1 MMQTTCPKTPVLE
14 RLLLGRI
21 AAAEA
26 DALEAHVASCSHCAH
41 ELDMLRADDPLVQA
55 VRQVRDSAPSP
66 DDEVIAAMIP
76 WLKRLRPH
84 DGTQTLGGAAT
95 DNTETLSGTYDFLQP
110 AVDKQEMGRL
120 GHYSILRPLGAG
132 GMGMVFQA
140 RDPRLRRDVAL
151 KVIRPELVARA
162 DVRERFLQEAQAIAA
177 IEHDNIVAIFQVDED
192 RGIPYLAM
200 PLLRGQTL
208 EDRLKQGRL
217 SVEQMLAIG
226 REIAAGLAAAH
237 EHGLIHRDIKPG
249 NIFLQSRGPSLQSAP
264 DSSLVKILDFGLAL
278 AVQTAEKGELRAS
291 VIGETPSESPR
302 TPVADAP
309 GSPKVLGTP
318 AYMAPEQ
325 VQGVDV
331 DARSDLFSLGCVL
344 YRMATGKAP
353 FTGRD
358 VINVLIEVATVEPPS
373 PRTLNPQL
381 PVAFSDL
388 IVKLLAKRP
397 EDRPP
402 SARSVVDSLEA
413 IERRRQPR
421 PGLIRW
427 LAATAALVLIAASVT
442 AWLLP
447 SHEKPVPPPTLI
459 PVSFDYDAADARLV
473 LNGAQQSRTIDV
485 RTASNL
491 KLAPGVYTLRPAV
504 AIEGRRLTPDS
515 IVVKPG
521 EVASFTLRLVGEVD
535 RLRFH
540 DDPVRGVALASVN
553 GSLLA
558 LSAADDSCLVGWQP
572 LKSAAPV
579 ILGRHEGPITALAL
593 SIDGKTAATVS
604 PQGRSGG
611 AGSILHLWDVT
622 RSLQEVPLLSLPGHG
637 SRLTSLAFAPRNDQ
651 LLAGGGDG
659 SVLLWD
665 LATRSATKA
674 FTGHE
679 RLTVHAVAF
688 SADGKRAASAGADRQ
703 VIVWDVA
710 SGAVLQKLLGH
721 TNTVTGVAFCGT
733 DQVISAGWDGTLRV
747 WTLPMGDCRVLK
759 LDAEIGCLA
768 ATPDGRRAIV
778 GGLRKRAG
786 VVQVWDLASGKEVCT
801 FSGHQGSVL
810 SVAVSADG
818 RYVLSGGADST
829 VRLWEL
835 PRGEN

>member
-1 MMQTTCPKTPVLE
+1 
-14 RLLLGRI
+14 
-21 AAAEA
+21 
-26 DALEAHVASCSHCAH
+26 
-41 ELDMLRADDPLVQA
+41 
-55 VRQVRDSAPSP
+55 
-66 DDEVIAAMIP
+66 
-76 WLKRLRPH
+76 
-84 DGTQTLGGAAT
+84 
-95 DNTETLSGTYDFLQP
+95 
-110 AVDKQEMGRL
+110 
-120 GHYSILRPLGAG
+120 
-132 GMGMVFQA
+132 MVFQA

-208 EDRLKQGRL
+208 EDRLKQGPL

-249 NIFLQSRGPSLQSAP
+249 NIFLQNRDPALQSAP
-264 DSSLVKILDFGLAL
+264 DSSLVKILDFGLAQ

-291 VIGETPSESPR
+291 AIGKTPSESPS

-309 GSPKVLGTP
+309 GSPKTSPPGKVLGTP

-325 VQGVDV
+325 VQGEDV

-353 FTGRD
+353 FAGRD
-358 VINVLIEVATVEPPS
+358 VINVLIEVATVQPPS

-381 PVAFSDL
+381 PVAFSNL
-388 IVKLLAKRP
+388 IVKLLSKRP
-397 EDRPP
+397 DDRPP
-402 SARSVVDSLEA
+402 TARSVVATLET
-413 IERRRQPR
+413 IERGRRSR
-421 PGLIRW
+421 LGRIRW
-427 LAATAALVLIAASVT
+427 FIAAAALALSVAGVT
-442 AWLLP
+442 AWLMPNLSP
-447 SHEKPVPPPTLI
+447 RGRGSEGAPAQI
-459 PVSFDYDAADARLV
+459 SFAYDAADPRFV

-485 RTASNL
+485 RTERNI

-504 AIEGRRLTPDS
+504 AIEGRRLTPES

-521 EVASFTLRLVGEVD
+521 EVASFALRLVGEVD

-540 DDPVRGVALASVN
+540 DDPVRGVALTSVN

-558 LSAADDSCLVGWQP
+558 LSVSDDSCLVGWQP
-572 LKSAAPV
+572 LKTAAPV
-579 ILGRHEGPITALAL
+579 ILGRHEGPISALAL
-593 SIDGKTAATVS
+593 STDGKKAATAS
-604 PQGRSGG
+604 PQRKPGG
-611 AGSILHLWDVT
+611 AGSILHFWDVT
-622 RSLQEVPLLSLPGHG
+622 RSLQEMSLLTLPGHG

-659 SVLLWD
+659 SLLLWD

-679 RLTVHAVAF
+679 RLAVHAVAF
-688 SADGKRAASAGADRQ
+688 SADGKRAASAGADKQ

-710 SGAVLQKLLGH
+710 SGAVLHRLLGH
-721 TNTVTGVAFCGT
+721 TNTVTGVAFPGT
-733 DQVISAGWDGTLRV
+733 DQVISAGWDGTLRIWTV
-747 WTLPMGDCRVLK
+747 PLTLPSPQGAKRVSENCRVLK
-759 LDAEIGCLA
+759 VDAEISCLA
-768 ATPDGRRAIV
+768 ATPDGRRAIA
-778 GGLRKRAG
+778 GGVRNRAG
-786 VVQVWDLASGKEVCT
+786 VVQVWDLEPGNVVCT
-801 FSGHQGSVL
+801 FPGHQGSVL

-818 RYVLSGGADST
+818 RYALSGGADST